1 MTSQITWYKKLFS
14 FLVVL
19 LRSCLSINVRCYDHF
34 LRSEDLN
41 VWLNSYIMKR
51 RLRSSAEILVLDP
64 QRTQRITGSAFRI
77 SLQPDWRSRQTK
89 QRPFFNWPIVARTQI
104 WVHSWESRTRI
115 SALYRYSLFA
125 TFRKAKETGTE
136 MCRAIVSGIVTGGV
150 PVTVPEVFGKWT
162 RFSLFLVFKWW
173 TRD

>member
-41 VWLNSYIMKR
+41 VWLNSSIMKR

-104 WVHSWESRTRI
+104 WVHSWKSRTRI

-125 TFRKAKETGTE
+125 TLERRRRLEPRCVAQ
-136 MCRAIVSGIVTGGV
+136 
-150 PVTVPEVFGKWT
+150 
-162 RFSLFLVFKWW
+162 LFLGSLLGASQ
-173 TRD
+173 